1 MLVFRNIC
9 RMIKSYRSKRRKIQ
23 EEINLYETNIF
34 KNDDVQSKDNH
45 EFNINSTDHTTQ
57 LQTHTQTIQCDLTE
71 SLINDELLGWC
82 L

>member
-1 MLVFRNIC
+1 MLVFRNNC

-34 KNDDVQSKDNH
+34 ENNDVQSKDNH
-45 EFNINSTDHTTQ
+45 EININSTDHTTQ
-57 LQTHTQTIQCDLTE
+57 LQPQTRHCDLSE
-71 SLINDELLGWC
+71 SLNDELLGWC